1 MATTSLWHSKGQ
13 LGDLIAY
20 VENPEK
26 TGPKA
31 PRTFSM
37 YFRTSRTR
45 RKPQTARMSP
55 LLTA

>member
-26 TGPKA
+26 TGQRHRGLFQCIFVHPEPA
-31 PRTFSM
+31 EN
-37 YFRTSRTR
+37 R
-45 RKPQTARMSP
+45 RR
-55 LLTA
+55 LVCHLY